1 MCIREYVVCL
11 IFWETRENL
20 KWLLKKDS
28 WIYVAVT
35 TDYIQSNADSVTL
48 HCGVK
53 ETFAHGVITMLSCT
67 EVGSLFFNLSIFRCD
82 ALLCL
87 WNCRTWGHLNL
98 LQACI
103 KIYMMPQRTRSE
115 PTFPWVFFHL
125 PLFPHS
131 SSLSFSSPLSLFFLH
146 LHSLFC
152 GSFLLFGPHWCSE
165 MQDWHWAT
173 TEQQIY

>member
-1 MCIREYVVCL
+1 MFDILRNKRKFKR
-11 IFWETRENL
+11 II
-20 KWLLKKDS
+20 KKDS

-87 WNCRTWGHLNL
+87 
-98 LQACI
+98 
-103 KIYMMPQRTRSE
+103 
-115 PTFPWVFFHL
+115 
-125 PLFPHS
+125 
-131 SSLSFSSPLSLFFLH
+131 
-146 LHSLFC
+146 
-152 GSFLLFGPHWCSE
+152 
-165 MQDWHWAT
+165 
-173 TEQQIY
+173 